1 MMGMIVG
8 ESTGLGSPAGHAAL
22 DRDGNCWCGLP
33 GGHGNF
39 ARSEDPTLVGQASR
53 LLAGDRQAEY
63 GNAADTHR
71 RIADMWNAIVPQGAR
86 FRPVDV
92 ALAMIAV
99 KLVRASKNPQHTD
112 SWVDIVGYAQIGA
125 DLSVNGDIR

>member
-1 MMGMIVG
+1 MGMVVSD
-8 ESTGLGSPAGHAAL
+8 STGLGSPSGHAAV
-22 DRDGNCWCGLP
+22 DRDGNCWCGLSA
-33 GGHGNF
+33 GHSDAAG
-39 ARSEDPTLVGQASR
+39 AQATGLVGEARR
-53 LLAGDRQAEY
+53 LLAGDRQQEY
-63 GNAADTHR
+63 GDAADTHR
-71 RIADMWNAIVPQGAR
+71 RIAQMWNAIVPQGAR
-86 FRPVDV
+86 FRAVDV

>member
-8 ESTGLGSPAGHAAL
+8 DSPGLGSAAGHAAI
-22 DRDGNCWCGLP
+22 DRDGNCWCGLRA
-33 GGHGNF
+33 GHG
-39 ARSEDPTLVGQASR
+39 DPRRPEPVSLTDQANR

-63 GNAADTHR
+63 GDAADTHR
-71 RIADMWNAIVPQGAR
+71 RIAQMFNAIVPQGAR

-99 KLVRASKNPQHTD
+99 KCIRASKNPQHMD

-125 DLSVNGDIR
+125 DMSVNGDTR